1 MGIFPTGPREIEQI
15 VPVENIDPLTCR
27 DKFKGDVDEHGVC
40 LIRVRMHPSE
50 PDKAELLRLNYIS
63 RGSKPEPKYVTGP

>member
-1 MGIFPTGPREIEQI
+1 MGIFPSAKEIEQI
-15 VPVENIDPLTCR
+15 VPIENIDPLTCR

-40 LIRVRMHPSE
+40 LIRVRMQPNE

-63 RGSKPEPKYVTGP
+63 RGAKSDGRAYAP